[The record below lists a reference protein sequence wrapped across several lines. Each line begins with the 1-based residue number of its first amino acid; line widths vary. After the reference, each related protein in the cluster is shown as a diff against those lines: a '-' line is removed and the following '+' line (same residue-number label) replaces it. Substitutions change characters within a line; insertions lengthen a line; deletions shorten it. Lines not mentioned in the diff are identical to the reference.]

1 MSARPMR
8 RLRMIATSLVATSV
22 AAGGLLAAPSQAAPP
37 TPSTLVPDAAA
48 APAAEPAPAPDVL
61 DVGFAGGAASDQA
74 QSLAPITYG
83 TPTFGTDAKQGP
95 VMHVD
100 GVDDAVGFPFEDQWS
115 KVTTGL
121 SVECVFRIDTTM
133 PVSNEK
139 DLCSDKEAGG
149 ISMYVTGGNLGF
161 MAHVG
166 GGYKSALTPVEG
178 NRWYHAV
185 ATWDGAQIK
194 LYVNG
199 QLAQTTAASGAL
211 TFPAATSRRF
221 IVGADASPTG
231 IGQPA
236 PPSTFA
242 ASGVFSRAVSADEVR
257 ALAAEW
263 DTAIPVPQADVLDVD
278 FADGTPKDRVRD
290 LAVKTFGSPKIAADP
305 ALGRD
310 VVTLGGADAYAYAL
324 TPHWGDI
331 SNAVSIECTFRYNG
345 TLPTST
351 EASVCS
357 GKEAG
362 GYSIYINDDKVGLMA
377 HIGGGYKTARAT
389 ITPNRWYHVVATWN
403 GTEIKLYVD
412 GVLAATTPATGALT
426 LPAATARAWTVG
438 GDSSP
443 NAGAQFYAK
452 AKVANARIY
461 GRSLNESEVKALDIA
476 AFGEHPDA
484 RVAVTSSVPATGDRI
499 SAPVEFD
506 LTVTHQDNATGWT
519 YLLDGKPIT
528 PGQLVGPGLS
538 AGAHRI
544 SVSAIDVFGK
554 EINHEIAF
562 ESDSIPTGGGTGA
575 GEGKG
580 RVELSA
586 IASSP
591 DGSDVTTTFRAATAA
606 VADGGVQGVI
616 KELPTS
622 LDFTYEQG
630 KQLTGKATPDDEK
643 ATTSPTTGDLPFQ
656 KYDVQVGA
664 AVTGQQV
671 VWKGVVDPARSVT
684 LHAWNKETS
693 TWAELATARG
703 VRDGDTVL
711 NAVVRPALV
720 DGGVVHL
727 LVLGTDP
734 FADDLAPR
742 DAKAANDKDKFENP
756 SDYDFSLAHFTDTQY
771 LAEGA
776 AGGTYDNWNGVAEPS
791 DVMQEEERAIWA
803 KAYEASTSWI
813 AQQAGPRKIAW
824 AGHTGDVIENDY
836 YNPLAKDGLGN
847 LLYPGLEEQVRKE
860 FEFTSG
866 AQATL
871 DDAGV
876 VNQVIAG
883 NHDNQLGNE
892 TGPTSRFNKYYGPGR
907 YYDAAK
913 AWPSGASYHA
923 WDETTDSQG
932 NVLTPGQD
940 NQNNYVLFSAG
951 GLDFVAVGL
960 SYGVTQAEADW
971 ASSVFERYPDR
982 NGILLTHA
990 YIAPSTASDGRGAT
1004 FSGDGSKLYD
1014 EVVTAN
1020 PNVFLILAGHEHGV
1034 GTNLKTKVGATV
1046 KHNVVELLADYQF
1059 YKVSA
1064 RELWPDKVD
1073 SAGNIDLN
1081 GDGVIDHKATD
1092 LLQFGAS
1099 WLRLLQFDVA
1109 RAEVSIDTY
1118 SPHFDNFGATEY
1130 DDRKR
1135 YNGAEDN
1142 LVLPVDLSSRTT
1154 TFSTDGLTVVT
1165 PTDTVIGVDTARS
1178 GWPATVEWTGLAEG
1192 QVYAWTAESKTAAGD
1207 RIGALRQFGT
1217 VFRATAAGTDV
1228 TAPTVALPDET
1239 TLTVGDPFDPLAGV
1253 TATDDTDGDVTDRI
1267 QVVGDVDIA
1276 KAGSYPLTYVVADTN
1291 GNQVVVPRVVK
1302 VVEAV
1307 DNRTPA
1313 AVSGGNV
1320 TAVFGQTLHLTAKV
1334 DPSAATGTVRFL
1346 NGEEVLCE
1354 AVVTR
1359 GTATCTVR
1367 TLPPPGAYPIVAG
1380 YSGDTRY
1387 QPAQRTFVLSVRQP
1401 GNPSAPKAHAKLKAK
1416 AKKASVARRQAAV
1429 LTASVTPRATGRIV
1443 FTSKGRTLCT
1453 AVIRNGKASCTTART
1468 LRPGTY
1474 RVKAS
1479 YAGSTTHYA
1488 GTATFTFRKRR

>member
-1 MSARPMR
+1 M
-8 RLRMIATSLVATSV
+8 LATSLVASSV
-22 AAGGLLAAPSQAAPP
+22 AAGGLLAAPSQAAAP
-37 TPSTLVPDAAA
+37 TPSTLVPDAAT
-48 APAAEPAPAPDVL
+48 APAAVPAPTPDVL
-61 DVGFAGGAASDQA
+61 DVDFAGGVASDHA
-74 QSLAPITYG
+74 QSLAPIGYG
-83 TPTFGTDAKQGP
+83 TPTFGTDPKQGP
-95 VMHVD
+95 VMSVD
-100 GVDDAVGFPFEDQWS
+100 GVDDAVGFPFEDQWG
-115 KVTTGL
+115 KLTTGL

-133 PVSNEK
+133 PVANEK

-161 MAHVG
+161 MAHIG
-166 GGYKSALTPVEG
+166 GGYKSALTPIEG

-185 ATWDGAQIK
+185 ATWDGAQVR

-199 QLAQTTAASGAL
+199 QLAQTTAATGAL
-211 TFPAATSRRF
+211 TFPVATSRRF

-242 ASGVFSRAVSADEVR
+242 ASGVFSRAVSADEVK
-257 ALAAEW
+257 ALAAQW

-290 LAVKTFGSPKIAADP
+290 LAVKTFGAPAIGDDP
-305 ALGRD
+305 ALERK
-310 VVTLGGADAYAYAL
+310 VVTLDGDDAYGYAL
-324 TPHWGDI
+324 TPHWGQI
-331 SNAVSIECTFRYNG
+331 STAASLECTFRYTG
-345 TLPTST
+345 ELPPSA
-351 EASVCS
+351 EVDLCS

-362 GYSIYINDDKVGLMA
+362 GYSIYINDDKVGVMA
-377 HIGGGYKTARAT
+377 HIGGGYKNARAT
-389 ITPNRWYHVVATWN
+389 IVPNRWYHVVATWN
-403 GTEIKLYVD
+403 GADLKLYVD
-412 GVLAATTPATGALT
+412 GALAATTPATGALT

-438 GDSSP
+438 ADSSP
-443 NAGAQFYAK
+443 NAGAQFYAR
-452 AKVANARIY
+452 AKIANARIY
-461 GRSLNESEVKALDIA
+461 GRALSDSEIKALDIA

-484 RVAVTSSVPATGDRI
+484 HVAVTASTPAPGVRL
-499 SAPVEFD
+499 SEPVEFALD
-506 LTVTHQDNATGWT
+506 IAHEDNATGWT
-519 YLLDGKPIT
+519 YLLDGKPIA
-528 PGQLVGPGLS
+528 PGQQVGPGLA
-538 AGAHRI
+538 AGAHTI
-544 SVSAIDVFGK
+544 TVSAVDVFGK
-554 EINHEIAF
+554 EIRTVIPF
-562 ESDSIPTGGGTGA
+562 ESDAIPAGGGTDAGA
-575 GEGKG
+575 GRG
-580 RVELSA
+580 RIELSA
-586 IASSP
+586 IATSP
-591 DGSDVTTTFRAATAA
+591 DGSDVTTTFRAATAS

-616 KELPTS
+616 HELPTT
-622 LDFTYEQG
+622 LDFDYESGRQIAG
-630 KQLTGKATPDDEK
+630 KQTPDDEK
-643 ATTSPTTGDLPFQ
+643 ASASATTGDTPFQ
-656 KYDVQVGA
+656 RYDVRVGP

-684 LHAWNKETS
+684 LHAWNTQTH

-703 VRDGDTVL
+703 VRDADTVL
-711 NAVVRPALV
+711 NAAVRPAFV
-720 DGGVVHL
+720 DDGVVHL

-734 FADDLAPR
+734 FADDLAAR
-742 DAKAANDKDKFENP
+742 DEKAQQDKDRFEDP
-756 SDYDFSLAHFTDTQY
+756 SSYDFSLAHFTDTQY

-803 KAYEASTSWI
+803 KAYQASTSWI
-813 AQQAGPRKIAW
+813 AQQAKPRKIAW

-836 YNPLAKDGLGN
+836 YNPLAKDALGN
-847 LLYPGLEEQVRKE
+847 LLYPGLDEQVRKE

-892 TGPTSRFNKYYGPGR
+892 TGPTSRFNRYYGPGR
-907 YYDAAK
+907 YYAAERS
-913 AWPSGASYHA
+913 WPAGASYHA

-932 NVLTPGQD
+932 KVLTEGQD

-971 ASSVFERYPDR
+971 ASSVFKRYPDR

-990 YIAPSTASDGRGAT
+990 YLAPSTAKDGRGAT

-1046 KHNVVELLADYQF
+1046 KHDVVELLADYQF

-1073 SAGNIDLN
+1073 AAGNIDLN
-1081 GDGVIDHKATD
+1081 GDGVTDHKATD

-1099 WLRLLQFDVA
+1099 WLRLLQFDVK
-1109 RAEVSIDTY
+1109 RSEVSIDTY
-1118 SPHFDNFGATEY
+1118 SPHFDDFGATEY

-1154 TFSTDGLTVVT
+1154 TFATDGLTVVT

-1178 GWPATVEWTGLAEG
+1178 GWPATVDWAGLTEG
-1192 QVYAWTAESKTAAGD
+1192 EVYAWTAESRTSTGD

-1228 TAPTVALPDET
+1228 TAPTIAMPERTSV
-1239 TLTVGDPFDPLAGV
+1239 TVGAPFDPLAGV

-1267 QVVGDVDIA
+1267 QVVGDVDPA
-1276 KAGSYPLTYVVADTN
+1276 TPGSYALTYVVADTN
-1291 GNQVVVPRVVK
+1291 GNQVVAPRVVT
-1302 VVEAV
+1302 VVAPV
-1307 DNRTPA
+1307 DDRASSSVTIA
-1313 AVSGGNV
+1313 NV
-1320 TAVFGQTLHLTAKV
+1320 AAVFGQTLHLTAQV
-1334 DPSAATGTVRFL
+1334 GPASATGTVRFL

-1354 AVVTR
+1354 ATVSK
-1359 GTATCTVR
+1359 GTARCAVR
-1367 TLPPPGAYPIVAG
+1367 TLPPPGDYVIVAS
-1380 YSGDTRY
+1380 YSGSG
-1387 QPAQRTFVLSVRQP
+1387 QVKPSSRTFVLSVRLTAKPGQP
-1401 GNPSAPKAHAKLKAK
+1401 VKADPRLSAK
-1416 AKKASVARRQAAV
+1416 AAKAMVGPRRAAT
-1429 LTASVTPRATGRIV
+1429 LTAKVAPGVTGKVV
-1443 FTSKGRTLCT
+1443 FTSRGRTLCT
-1453 AVIRNGKASCTTART
+1453 ATIRAGRATCVTSRH
-1468 LRPGTY
+1468 LRPGRY
-1474 RVKAS
+1474 AVRAS
-1479 YAGSTTHYA
+1479 YGGSATYAAGSV
-1488 GTATFTFRKRR
+1488 TFGFTKRR

>member
-22 AAGGLLAAPSQAAPP
+22 AAGGLLAAPSQAAAPL
-37 TPSTLVPDAAA
+37 STLAREAA
-48 APAAEPAPAPDVL
+48 APAALPAPTPDVL
-61 DVGFAGGAASDQA
+61 DVAFAGGVAADQA

-95 VMHVD
+95 VMTVD

-115 KVTTGL
+115 KLATGL
-121 SVECVFRIDTTM
+121 SVECVFRIDTSM
-133 PVSNEK
+133 PVANEK

-185 ATWDGAQIK
+185 ATWDGSQVK

-199 QLAQTTAASGAL
+199 QLAQTTAATGAL
-211 TFPAATSRRF
+211 TFPVATSRRF

-257 ALAAEW
+257 ALAAQW
-263 DTAIPVPQADVLDVD
+263 DTSLATPQADVLDVD
-278 FADGTPKDRVRD
+278 FADGTPKDRVRN
-290 LAVKTFGSPKIAADP
+290 LEVKTFGAPRIGEDP
-305 ALGRD
+305 ALGRK
-310 VVTLGGADAYAYAL
+310 VVTLGGADAYGYAL
-324 TPHWGDI
+324 TPHWGQI
-331 SNAVSIECTFRYNG
+331 TNAVSLECTFRYTG
-345 TLPTST
+345 DLPPSA
-351 EASVCS
+351 EVDLCS

-362 GYSIYINDDKVGLMA
+362 GYSIYINEDKIGVMA
-377 HIGGGYKTARAT
+377 HIGGGYKNARAT
-389 ITPNRWYHVVATWN
+389 ITANRWYHVVATWT
-403 GTEIKLYVD
+403 GTELKLYID
-412 GVLAATTPATGALT
+412 GTLAATTPATGALT

-438 GDSSP
+438 ADSSP
-443 NAGAQFYAK
+443 NAGAQFYAN
-452 AKVANARIY
+452 AKIANARIY
-461 GRSLNESEVKALDIA
+461 GRALNDSEIKALDIA

-484 RVAVTSSVPATGDRI
+484 RVAVTSSVPAAGARV
-499 SAPVEFD
+499 SSPVDFE
-506 LTVTHQDNATGWT
+506 LAITHEENATGWT
-519 YLLDGKPIT
+519 YLLDGKPIA
-528 PGQLVGPGLS
+528 PGQPVGPGLS
-538 AGAHRI
+538 AGAHKI
-544 SVSAIDVFGK
+544 TVTAIDVFGK
-554 EINHEIAF
+554 EIKTEIPF
-562 ESDSIPTGGGTGA
+562 ESEAIPTGGGTGA
-575 GEGKG
+575 GAGKG
-580 RVELSA
+580 RIELSA
-586 IASSP
+586 VATSP

-606 VADGGVQGVI
+606 VAEGGVQGVVD
-616 KELPTS
+616 ELPGS
-622 LDFTYEQG
+622 LDFPYTQG
-630 KQLTGKATPDDEK
+630 KQLTGKATPDDDK
-643 ATTSPTTGDLPFQ
+643 STSTPTTGDLPFQ
-656 KYDVQVGA
+656 KYDVPVGS
-664 AVTGQQV
+664 AVAGQQV

-684 LHAWNKETS
+684 LHAWNQSTL

-703 VRDGDTVL
+703 VRDGETVL
-711 NAVVRPALV
+711 NAPLRPALV
-720 DGGVVHL
+720 DNGVAHL

-742 DAKAANDKDKFENP
+742 DEKAGQGKDKFENP
-756 SDYDFSLAHFTDTQY
+756 SAYDFSLAHFTDTQY

-847 LLYPGLEEQVRKE
+847 LLYPGLEDQVRKE

-866 AQATL
+866 AQSTL
-871 DDAGV
+871 DSAGV

-892 TGPTSRFNKYYGPGR
+892 TGPTSRFNRYYGPQR

-932 NVLTPGQD
+932 QVLTPGQD

-971 ASSVFERYPDR
+971 ASSVFKRYPDR

-990 YIAPSTASDGRGAT
+990 YLAPSTARDGRGAT

-1034 GTNLKTKVGATV
+1034 GTNLKSKVGATV

-1073 SAGNIDLN
+1073 GAGNIDLN
-1081 GDGVIDHKATD
+1081 GDGVTDHKASD

-1099 WLRLLQFDVA
+1099 WLRLLQFDVK
-1109 RAEVSIDTY
+1109 RSEVSIDTY

-1165 PTDTVIGVDTARS
+1165 PTGEVIGVQTARS
-1178 GWPATVEWTGLAEG
+1178 GWPATVSWAGLTAGE
-1192 QVYAWTAESKTAAGD
+1192 VYAWTAESRTESGKQ
-1207 RIGALRQFGT
+1207 IGSIRQFGT

-1228 TAPTVALPDET
+1228 KPPTIVVPEET
-1239 TLTVGDPFDPLAGV
+1239 TVPVGGTFRPMEGV
-1253 TATDDTDGDVTDRI
+1253 SASDDSDGDLTAQVT
-1267 QVVGDVDIA
+1267 VVGEVDVA
-1276 KAGSYPLTYVVADTN
+1276 KAGSYALTYVVADAN
-1291 GNQVVVPRVVK
+1291 GNQALANRVVR
-1302 VVEAV
+1302 VVQPADARATTTIVV
-1307 DNRTPA
+1307 DNT
-1313 AVSGGNV
+1313 SV
-1320 TAVFGQTLHLTAKV
+1320 TFGQQTTLTAAIT
-1334 DPSAATGTVRFL
+1334 PSSATGLVRFL
-1346 NGEEVLCE
+1346 QGEEVLCE
-1354 AVVTR
+1354 AMATN
-1359 GTATCTVR
+1359 GTASCTVK
-1367 TLPPPGAYPIVAG
+1367 TLPPPGDYVVVAS
-1380 YSGDTRY
+1380 YAGDQAHQESHRS
-1387 QPAQRTFVLSVRQP
+1387 FVLKVADVVAQADPRLRVTAAKASLVR
-1401 GNPSAPKAHAKLKAK
+1401 GAKVVLKAK
-1416 AKKASVARRQAAV
+1416 VAAG
-1429 LTASVTPRATGRIV
+1429 ATGQVV
-1443 FTSKGRTLCT
+1443 FRSGGRTLCT
-1453 AVIRNGKASCTTART
+1453 ATIKDGVAKCKVRLK
-1468 LRPGTY
+1468 PGTWTV
-1474 RVKAS
+1474 RAT
-1479 YAGSTTHYA
+1479 YAGAAAYA
-1488 GTATFTFRKRR
+1488 SDRAVVRFRKR